1 MTEKYFT
8 RRVIFS
14 HIPKTGGQYIHEL
27 IRLGVGNSA
36 ISPLLDEDHSR
47 AIAKYGP
54 RYPVLFGHFSNMR
67 EMHNTYEHIT
77 LIREPA
83 SRLISWLF
91 FLINNYDESDINL
104 PLSTKNLITDAKYY
118 IESEG
123 EMLGETLQKTFNV
136 YYTFLDGSPAEDFEK
151 KLKSTLL
158 NLEQYALFGLYEEF
172 DLFIKDLSN
181 FLGIEYKKIES
192 INVTKNKPNTES
204 LSKKLINN
212 IRLHNEFDFIFY
224 EKAKEMYREKKDYF
238 SRFNAKKILPLN
250 DWKKKSS
257 LRDFKNDR
265 VKSVNLKSLSC
276 INNNIEPGEKLSVEV
291 ACSLNQ
297 PIDKLN
303 FGMQIHDQFESLLF
317 GVNSNIKKIEFK
329 EQVLDYTIQIDM
341 DCYLPVGEYY
351 FGFAIVTDDLSEE
364 SHELYWNDSLFIFR
378 VSSPA
383 SFDYQLPCNMKVDG
397 K

>member
-14 HIPKTGGQYIHEL
+14 HLPKTGGQYIHEL
-27 IRLGVGNSA
+27 IRLGVGDSA
-36 ISPLLDEDHSR
+36 ITPLLIEDYST

-54 RYPVLFGHFSNMR
+54 RYPVLFGHFVNMR

-91 FLINNYDESDINL
+91 YLINNHDIDHKDL
-104 PLSTKNLITDAKYY
+104 PLSTKMLVKDAKHY

-123 EMLGETLQKTFNV
+123 EMLGETLQKTFNA
-136 YYTFLDGSPAEDFEK
+136 YPKFLDGSPSEDFEK

-181 FLGIEYKKIES
+181 FLGIQHKKLAP
-192 INVTKNKPNTES
+192 INVTKNKPNIES

-212 IRLHNEFDFIFY
+212 IRLHNESDFIFY

-303 FGMQIHDQFESLLF
+303 FGMQIHDQYESRIF
-317 GVNSNIKKIEFK
+317 GVNSSIKKIKFT
-329 EQVLDYTIQIDM
+329 EQALDYTVQIDL

-351 FGFAIVTDDLSEE
+351 FGFTIVTDDMSEE
-364 SHELYWNDSLFIFR
+364 NHELYWNDSLFKFR
-378 VSSPA
+378 VV
-383 SFDYQLPCNMKVDG
+383 SFDYDYLPCNMMIDG